1 MHVFP
6 LQPQYLIK
14 YKGYPDSE
22 NTWEPVA
29 NLSCPRLIRKFEKDL
44 ENRQQNVKEYYVFER
59 ILAKR
64 TVEGHKVS
72 FIFISLFLVSL
83 SFSLCVC
90 VIYANQNIDPKRL
103 KANFNAKNGNSV
115 DISGRVFGEMGWRA

>member
-72 FIFISLFLVSL
+72 FIFISLFWCLSHSL
-83 SFSLCVC
+83 SVC
-90 VIYANQNIDPKRL
+90 VSFMQTKILTQKD
-103 KANFNAKNGNSV
+103 
-115 DISGRVFGEMGWRA
+115 